1 MRHIITVTRRIAGAL
16 ASNFSLHPHI
26 PAIGTADP
34 DMCIVGITPRIL
46 TSKDMTWPLRP
57 CRLRICHRG
66 HGLNASS
73 ASIMIGGHRSHR
85 EANPK

>member
-1 MRHIITVTRRIAGAL
+1 MRLTITVTRRIAGAL
-16 ASNFSLHPHI
+16 ASNFSLRPHI

-34 DMCIVGITPRIL
+34 DMCIVGTTPRIL

-57 CRLRICHRG
+57 CHVRICHQN

-73 ASIMIGGHRSHR
+73 ASIMIGGHQSNR